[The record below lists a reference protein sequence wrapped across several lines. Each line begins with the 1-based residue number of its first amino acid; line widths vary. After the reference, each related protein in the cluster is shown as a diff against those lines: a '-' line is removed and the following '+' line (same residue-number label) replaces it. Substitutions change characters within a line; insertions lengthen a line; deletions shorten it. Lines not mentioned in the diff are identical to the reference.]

1 MAIEATEMN
10 STESEICD
18 MDIEGDSG
26 RRTDSSRHG
35 RIDLVEMLP
44 PHSSHQTTAD
54 AGQERP
60 FDLRDMFDGIESA
73 PERNE
78 HVMLRSENTDL
89 GTLRRMTTSAEKR
102 GCDSSGIKK
111 PETKSTRRYATEE
124 LSLVRDA
131 LHPKTGKVLCEV
143 ALINDTLDTT

>member
-1 MAIEATEMN
+1 MRRRSEEVGEDVAKNGQPYLESASVIDEAPSLMAIEATEMN

-44 PHSSHQTTAD
+44 PHSSHQTAAV

-89 GTLRRMTTSAEKR
+89 GTLRRMTTSAE
-102 GCDSSGIKK
+102 
-111 PETKSTRRYATEE
+111 
-124 LSLVRDA
+124 
-131 LHPKTGKVLCEV
+131 
-143 ALINDTLDTT
+143 